1 MRLTRDLLSRTPS
14 VKGEILKQ
22 IRFKRKYFFQ
32 SEQYILV
39 RFSNIFVM
47 TLVRLTGD
55 LPSRSA
61 SVKGEILKQIRFKRK
76 YFFQSEQY
84 ILVRFSNIFVMTLV
98 RLTGDLPSRSASV
111 KVDVRGRSSCR
122 SWGRRGN
129 LAAVRC
135 KYKYKNRNRT
145 NTNTKSV
152 VNLRPYY
159 QPSRSELQMLYI
171 RIFIFFQKSNT
182 C

>member
-1 MRLTRDLLSRTPS
+1 MTLMRLTRDLLSRTPS

-32 SEQYILV
+32 SEQYIPV
-39 RFSNIFVM
+39 RFSNIFVW
-47 TLVRLTGD
+47 RLCGWPEICRHGRPR
-55 LPSRSA
+55 L
-61 SVKGEILKQIRFKRK
+61 KGKYWNRFVSKEK
-76 YFFQSEQY
+76 HVFQSEQY
-84 ILVRFSNIFVMTLV
+84 IPVRFSNISVMTLV

-135 KYKYKNRNRT
+135 KYKYKIINRT
-145 NTNTKSV
+145 NTNTIK
-152 VNLRPYY
+152 
-159 QPSRSELQMLYI
+159 
-171 RIFIFFQKSNT
+171 
-182 C
+182 